1 MPLRRR
7 LVIYLLALAIVPVL
21 LVTLTAYGIT
31 NNNLVEIER
40 ANLAEN
46 AEGAL
51 RLLAEIE
58 SNLATTITDNANWS
72 ELHAQAAADVPD
84 PAWISI
90 YLDPASEFSISG
102 IFGFEI
108 VGIYNA
114 NNRLS
119 YAVGNVQAIVE
130 QLGNLLPDL
139 RNTTQPITRLM
150 SLDDTIYLVALS
162 AIRTGD
168 GKDPNGVL
176 IFGRQLR
183 LADAEKLRT
192 LLSAE
197 VAFYNGEK
205 LIAATE
211 GFTPNLNA
219 ADLRAAAQGNVVVNQ
234 DQEAAAF
241 IYKPVALEQSAKH
254 LVIVLQR
261 SRQALIAARQSALQ
275 SLLIWL
281 AIVGVAAVLTA
292 TALGRPIVRTL
303 TEMVAGADQIAAGDY
318 SRRVPMPKRR
328 DELYHMA
335 DAFNQMTDRLVRTI
349 EVLHAQAR
357 ELDAKN
363 AALMRANAAA
373 NEAVRTERDF
383 IASMSHELRTPLTAI
398 IGYGDMLLM
407 GMFGALNER
416 QQQRVQIIRDNGAR
430 LLSLINDLLDLSRIQ
445 AGKLTLNIAPFSPAA
460 MLERTALELGV
471 LAHKNGLRFTQEI
484 DPSLPTQLL
493 GDEKRLQ
500 QIVTNLLSNAFKF
513 TQQGEVRLRAHANP
527 AAQMWTFSVSDS
539 GEGIPPEALDT
550 VFEKY
555 QQIQSDMQRG
565 VTGSGLGLPIT
576 RDLVE
581 LMGGMITVKSAV
593 GEGST
598 FTITLPM
605 IIPQTVDPSLSATK
619 VQ

>member
-7 LVIYLLALAIVPVL
+7 LVIYLLVLTIAPVL
-21 LVTLTAYGIT
+21 LVTLTAYSIT
-31 NNNLVEIER
+31 NNNLAQIER
-40 ANLAEN
+40 ANLADI

-58 SNLATTITDNANWS
+58 GNLAITITDNANWS

-84 PAWISI
+84 PDWISI

-130 QLGNLLPDL
+130 QLGDLFPDL
-139 RNTTQPITRLM
+139 RSTPQPITRLM

-183 LADAEKLRT
+183 PTDAEKLRA
-192 LLSAE
+192 LLGAE

-211 GFTPNLNA
+211 GFTLNLNA
-219 ADLRAAAQGNVVVNQ
+219 ADLRAAAQGDVVINQ
-234 DQEAAAF
+234 DQDAAAF
-241 IYKPVALEQSAKH
+241 IYKPVALEQSASP

-292 TALGRPIVRTL
+292 TALGRPIVRAL
-303 TEMVAGADQIAAGDY
+303 TEMVASADQIAAGDY
-318 SRRVPMPKRR
+318 SRRVPLPKRR

-335 DAFNQMTDRLVRTI
+335 DAFNQMTDRLVRNI

-416 QQQRVQIIRDNGAR
+416 QQQRV
-430 LLSLINDLLDLSRIQ
+430 
-445 AGKLTLNIAPFSPAA
+445 
-460 MLERTALELGV
+460 
-471 LAHKNGLRFTQEI
+471 
-484 DPSLPTQLL
+484 
-493 GDEKRLQ
+493 
-500 QIVTNLLSNAFKF
+500 
-513 TQQGEVRLRAHANP
+513 
-527 AAQMWTFSVSDS
+527 
-539 GEGIPPEALDT
+539 
-550 VFEKY
+550 
-555 QQIQSDMQRG
+555 
-565 VTGSGLGLPIT
+565 
-576 RDLVE
+576 
-581 LMGGMITVKSAV
+581 
-593 GEGST
+593 
-598 FTITLPM
+598 
-605 IIPQTVDPSLSATK
+605 
-619 VQ
+619 